1 MNKVNSIVICRDKFD
16 SEEAFKNAIRD
27 AIMVLLDND
36 YIMTVRYD
44 EKGLGIVVIDYDS
57 DDQGICEA
65 YPYWLTNEEWEIV
78 YFERQRREEEVL

>member
-27 AIMVLLDND
+27 AVMVLLEND

-44 EKGLGIVVIDYDS
+44 EKGLGIVVIDYN
-57 DDQGICEA
+57 DDKREFGDA
-65 YPYWLTNEEWEIV
+65 YPYWLMPEEWESIAWNN
-78 YFERQRREEEVL
+78 EKED

>member
-27 AIMVLLDND
+27 AIMVLLDNE

-44 EKGLGIVVIDYDS
+44 EKGLGIVAIDYDS
-57 DDQGICEA
+57 DDPEIWDA
-65 YPYWLTNEEWEIV
+65 HPYWLMPEEWESV
-78 YFERQRREEEVL
+78 VWNDEKED